1 MQRQRPCAGR
11 PTRQAGV
18 QRGVRRHLHHSPP
31 HVRSMS
37 PSTGRN
43 PTFALESSHAQTPPP
58 SPHPLRRRL
67 STHARVLSVP
77 EFPHLPKVGPRQQW
91 QSLAPRHEQ
100 TVERGGGGSQPS
112 VGRLV
117 QQHTSI
123 SNAVHG
129 VVCRQP
135 HHGREP
141 IAWLRPA
148 STLTPS
154 KSTHSVYIWLKAER
168 VVARACHGLVAPLC
182 RPCHST

>member
-1 MQRQRPCAGR
+1 MCRPSDSAGWRTARRAPPPAPLTAARALNVTVNWPQSHLCTGVFPR
-11 PTRQAGV
+11 P
-18 QRGVRRHLHHSPP
+18 
-31 HVRSMS
+31 
-37 PSTGRN
+37 N
-43 PTFALESSHAQTPPP
+43 PPPP

>member
-1 MQRQRPCAGR
+1 VPAVRLGRLAYSAACAATCTTHRRTCAQCHRQLAAIPPLHWSL
-11 PTRQAGV
+11 PT
-18 QRGVRRHLHHSPP
+18 PKP
-31 HVRSMS
+31 
-37 PSTGRN
+37 
-43 PTFALESSHAQTPPP
+43 PPP